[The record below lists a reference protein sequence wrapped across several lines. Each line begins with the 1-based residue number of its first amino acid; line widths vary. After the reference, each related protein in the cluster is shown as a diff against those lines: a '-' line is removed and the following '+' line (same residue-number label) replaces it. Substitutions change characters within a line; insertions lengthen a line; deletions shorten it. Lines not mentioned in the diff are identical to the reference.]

1 MGLFVLDWIH
11 RLQEITMTFLTAP
24 MSKSLKTAILVAGL
38 VLLLPGLM
46 IAFAN
51 LCIMPFVILGSRSE
65 SLGIGTVSFVLLM
78 LTLGAGGVVVWHAA
92 RALSGKK
99 SKPLRLPRVWIIAGI
114 FGLMLVVGIVARAND
129 TLAAF
134 VFPPTLLIT
143 AAIPPLFAVSWFA
156 QPRADGLTF
165 RRGMV
170 AFAGG
175 ATVSVLIALVLEI
188 LLPVIVL
195 SLVFNLSDVAMRSV
209 QNLLTDLAGQQI
221 ARAITNPGFI
231 LAFIQLAIIAP
242 IAEEIAKPLVTLPL
256 IGRLTR
262 RDAFLVAAMAGA
274 GFAAL
279 ENVIYTS
286 FGAYLW
292 AGVLALRAI
301 GGAIHPLG
309 AGLVGLSWRDIM
321 NGERDAWRQ
330 GLARFGL
337 AVGMH
342 ALWNGGSLIVV
353 VLGGAQFAEGG
364 KVPAEVNI
372 LGLSAAGTMLALL
385 IVLGL
390 AALWL
395 GRATTQRAQSASAR
409 EPESLEAEFMLSDRA
424 IAIWA
429 FVCLVAIVP
438 VGVAALRLLLR

>member
-1 MGLFVLDWIH
+1 MRFFTD
-11 RLQEITMTFLTAP
+11 P
-24 MSKSLKTAILVAGL
+24 MPKSLKTAILVAGL
-38 VLLLPGLM
+38 VLLFPGLAIGLM
-46 IAFAN
+46 YA
-51 LCIMPFVILGSRSE
+51 CVMPLVILGSRRDA
-65 SLGIGTVSFVLLM
+65 LPVGTFSFVLLI
-78 LTLGAGGVVVWHAA
+78 LTLGAGGIVAWHAA
-92 RALSGKK
+92 RSLQGKA
-99 SKPLRLPRVWIIAGI
+99 SQVLRLPRVWIIAGI
-114 FGLMLVVGIVARAND
+114 FGLCIVVGGVSRAND

-134 VFPPTLLIT
+134 VFPPALLIT
-143 AAIPPLFAVSWFA
+143 ASIPPLFAVSWFA
-156 QPRADGLTF
+156 PSRADGLTF

-188 LLPVIVL
+188 ILPIVVL
-195 SLVFNLSDVAMRSV
+195 ALVFNLSNAAIKGVE
-209 QNLLTDLAGQQI
+209 NLLSDLAGQQV
-221 ARAITNPGFI
+221 ARAITSPGFI
-231 LAFIQLAIIAP
+231 FAFIQLAIIAP
-242 IAEEIAKPLVTLPL
+242 LAEEIAKPLVTLPL

-292 AGVLALRAI
+292 SGVLILRAI

-309 AGLVGLSWRDIM
+309 AGLVGMSWRDIL
-321 NGERDAWRQ
+321 NDERDAWRN

-342 ALWNGGSLIVV
+342 ALWNGGSLL
-353 VLGGAQFAEGG
+353 VLTLAGAQFAEGG
-364 KVPAEVNI
+364 KLPTEINI

-395 GRATTQRAQSASAR
+395 GRATAQRARLLS
-409 EPESLEAEFMLSDRA
+409 ETEPTLPESEFALSDRA

-429 FVCLVAIVP
+429 FACLVAIVP
-438 VGVAALRLLLR
+438 VGVTALRLLLRP

>member
-1 MGLFVLDWIH
+1 
-11 RLQEITMTFLTAP
+11 
-24 MSKSLKTAILVAGL
+24 MSKSLKTAVLVAGL
-38 VLLLPGLM
+38 VLLLPGLL
-46 IAFAN
+46 IALAN
-51 LCIMPFVILGSRSE
+51 LCVMPIAILSSPRDA
-65 SLGIGTVSFVLLM
+65 LGIGTISFVLLM
-78 LTLGAGGVVVWHAA
+78 LTLGAGGVVAWHAA
-92 RALSGKK
+92 RSLAGNA
-99 SKPLRLPRVWIIAGI
+99 SKPLRLPRVWIIVGI
-114 FGLMLVVGIVARAND
+114 FCLMLVVGIVSRAND

-134 VFPPTLLIT
+134 VFPPMLLIT
-143 AAIPPLFAVSWFA
+143 VAIPPLFAVSWFA
-156 QPRADGLTF
+156 QPRADELTF

-175 ATVSVLIALVLEI
+175 ATVSVMIALVLEI
-188 LLPVIVL
+188 LLPLIVL
-195 SLVFNLSDVAMRSV
+195 SLVLNLSNVAIRSV

-221 ARAITNPGFI
+221 TRAITNPGFI

-242 IAEEIAKPLVTLPL
+242 LVEEIAKPLVTLPL
-256 IGRLTR
+256 IGRLAR
-262 RDAFLVAAMAGA
+262 REAFLVAAMAGA

-292 AGVLALRAI
+292 AGVLALRAL

-309 AGLVGLSWRDIM
+309 AGLVGLSWRDVL

-364 KVPAEVNI
+364 KVPSEVNI
-372 LGLSAAGTMLALL
+372 LGVTAAGTMLALL

-395 GRATTQRAQSASAR
+395 GRATAQRAQSAIAL
-409 EPESLEAEFMLSDRA
+409 EPGPPEAEFMLTDRA

-438 VGVAALRLLLR
+438 VGVTALRLLLR

>member
-1 MGLFVLDWIH
+1 
-11 RLQEITMTFLTAP
+11 
-24 MSKSLKTAILVAGL
+24 MSKQSKTVILVAGL
-38 VLLLPGLM
+38 ALLLPGVL

-51 LCIMPFVILGSRSE
+51 VCLMPFVILGSSRGGA
-65 SLGIGTVSFVLLM
+65 LGIGTVSFVALL
-78 LTLGAGGVVVWHAA
+78 LTLGAGVVVAWHAA
-92 RALSGKK
+92 RSLQGKA
-99 SKPLRLPRVWIIAGI
+99 SAPLRLPRVWIIAGI
-114 FGLMLVVGIVARAND
+114 FGLCLVVGVVARTND

-156 QPRADGLTF
+156 HPSTSLRTPDGLTF

-175 ATVSVLIALVLEI
+175 ATVSVLIALALEI
-188 LLPVIVL
+188 LAPLVVL
-195 SLVFNLSDVAMRSV
+195 SLVFNLSNVALRSV

-292 AGVLALRAI
+292 AGVLALRAL

-309 AGLVGLSWRDIM
+309 AGLVGLSWRDIL
-321 NGERDAWRQ
+321 NGERDAWRDA
-330 GLARFGL
+330 LARFGL

-353 VLGGAQFAEGG
+353 VLGGAQFFG
-364 KVPAEVNI
+364 KPPAAIHI
-372 LGLSAAGTMLALL
+372 LGLTSAGTVLALL

-395 GRATTQRAQSASAR
+395 GRATAQRAQSEIAH
-409 EPESLEAEFMLSDRA
+409 EPESREEEFGLSDRA
-424 IAIWA
+424 VAIWA

-438 VGVAALRLLLR
+438 VGVTALRTIIK

>member
-1 MGLFVLDWIH
+1 
-11 RLQEITMTFLTAP
+11 MTLLTSP
-24 MSKSLKTAILVAGL
+24 MPKSTKTAILVAGL
-38 VLLLPGLM
+38 VLLLPGAL

-51 LCIMPFVILGSRSE
+51 LCIMPFLILSSRSGAL
-65 SLGIGTVSFVLLM
+65 SAGTAGFVLLM
-78 LTLGAGGVVVWHAA
+78 LSLGAGGAVTWHAA
-92 RALSGKK
+92 QSLAGKP
-99 SKPLRLPRVWIIAGI
+99 SKPLHLPRAWIIAGI
-114 FGLMLVVGIVARAND
+114 FGLCLVVGIVSRAND

-134 VFPPTLLIT
+134 IFPPTLLIT

-156 QPRADGLTF
+156 HPSTSLRTPDGLTF

-188 LLPVIVL
+188 LLPLVVL
-195 SLVFNLSDVAMRSV
+195 SLVLNVSNVAMRSV
-209 QNLLTDLAGQQI
+209 QNLLSDLAGQQI
-221 ARAITNPGFI
+221 ARAVTNPGFI

-242 IAEEIAKPLVTLPL
+242 IAEEIAKPLVTLQL
-256 IGRLTR
+256 IGRLAR

-292 AGVLALRAI
+292 AGVLALRAL

-309 AGLVGLSWRDIM
+309 AGLVGLSWRDIL
-321 NGERDAWRQ
+321 NGERDAWRH
-330 GLARFGL
+330 GLVRLGL

-353 VLGGAQFAEGG
+353 VLGGAQFFGTR
-364 KVPAEVNI
+364 PAEINL

-390 AALWL
+390 GALWL
-395 GRATTQRAQSASAR
+395 GRATAQRAEAEIAC
-409 EPESLEAEFMLSDRA
+409 EPESREEEFIVSDRA
-424 IAIWA
+424 VAIWA

-438 VGVAALRLLLR
+438 VGVAALRTMIK

>member
-1 MGLFVLDWIH
+1 M
-11 RLQEITMTFLTAP
+11 RFLTGL
-24 MSKSLKTAILVAGL
+24 MSKSAKTAILLAGL
-38 VLLLPGLM
+38 VLLLPGVM

-92 RALSGKK
+92 RSLAGNA

-134 VFPPTLLIT
+134 LFPPTLLIT

-156 QPRADGLTF
+156 HPERSRRTDGLTL

-175 ATVSVLIALVLEI
+175 ATASVMIALVLEI
-188 LLPVIVL
+188 LLPLIVL
-195 SLVFNLSDVAMRSV
+195 SLVFNLSSVAMQSV
-209 QNLLTDLAGQQI
+209 QNLLIDLAGQQI

-262 RDAFLVAAMAGA
+262 RDAYLVAAMAGA

-309 AGLVGLSWRDIM
+309 AGLVGLSWRDIL
-321 NGERDAWRQ
+321 NGEHDAWRQ

-353 VLGGAQFAEGG
+353 VLGGAQFFG

-395 GRATTQRAQSASAR
+395 GRAAAQRAQSGIAL

-438 VGVAALRLLLR
+438 VGVATLRLLLR

>member
-1 MGLFVLDWIH
+1 
-11 RLQEITMTFLTAP
+11 MTFLTSP
-24 MSKSLKTAILVAGL
+24 MPKSTKTAILIAGL
-38 VLLLPGLM
+38 ALLLPGIL
-46 IAFAN
+46 IALAN
-51 LCIMPFVILGSRSE
+51 LCIMPLVILGSRRDA
-65 SLGIGTVSFVLLM
+65 LGVGTASFVLLL
-78 LTLGAGGVVVWHAA
+78 LTLGAGGAVTWHAA
-92 RALSGKK
+92 RSLQGKA
-99 SKPLRLPRVWIIAGI
+99 SAPLRLPRVWIIAGI
-114 FGLMLVVGIVARAND
+114 FGLCLVIGSIARAND

-134 VFPPTLLIT
+134 IFPPTLLIT

-156 QPRADGLTF
+156 RSQAEGLTF

-175 ATVSVLIALVLEI
+175 ATVSVFIALVLEI
-188 LLPVIVL
+188 LAPLVVL
-195 SLVFNLSDVAMRSV
+195 SLVFNLSNVALRSV

-242 IAEEIAKPLVTLPL
+242 LAEEIAKPLVTLPL
-256 IGRLTR
+256 IGRLAR

-301 GGAIHPLG
+301 GGAVHPLG
-309 AGLVGLSWRDIM
+309 AGLVGLSWRDIL
-321 NGERDAWRQ
+321 NGERDAWR
-330 GLARFGL
+330 GALARFGL

-342 ALWNGGSLIVV
+342 ALWNGGSLIVIT
-353 VLGGAQFAEGG
+353 LGGAQFFGAR
-364 KVPAEVNI
+364 PAEINI

-395 GRATTQRAQSASAR
+395 GRTTAQRVQSDIAR
-409 EPESLEAEFMLSDRA
+409 EPESREEEFVLSDRA
-424 IAIWA
+424 VAIWA

-438 VGVAALRLLLR
+438 VGVTALRLLLR

>member
-1 MGLFVLDWIH
+1 V
-11 RLQEITMTFLTAP
+11 
-24 MSKSLKTAILVAGL
+24 
-38 VLLLPGLM
+38 
-46 IAFAN
+46 
-51 LCIMPFVILGSRSE
+51 
-65 SLGIGTVSFVLLM
+65 
-78 LTLGAGGVVVWHAA
+78 
-92 RALSGKK
+92 
-99 SKPLRLPRVWIIAGI
+99 
-114 FGLMLVVGIVARAND
+114 VARAND

-156 QPRADGLTF
+156 HASTALSTRADGLTF

-175 ATVSVLIALVLEI
+175 ATVSVMIALVLEI
-188 LLPVIVL
+188 LAPLVVL
-195 SLVFNLSDVAMRSV
+195 SLVFNLSNVAHRSV

-309 AGLVGLSWRDIM
+309 AGLVGLSWRDIL
-321 NGERDAWRQ
+321 NGERDAWRH

-337 AVGMH
+337 AVGFH

-353 VLGGAQFAEGG
+353 VLGGAQFFGTP
-364 KVPAEVNI
+364 PAEVNI
-372 LGLSAAGTMLALL
+372 LGLTSAGTMLALL

-395 GRATTQRAQSASAR
+395 GRATAQRAQSAIAR
-409 EPESLEAEFMLSDRA
+409 EPESREEEFVLSDRA
-424 IAIWA
+424 VAIWA

-438 VGVAALRLLLR
+438 AGVTALRTIIK

>member
-1 MGLFVLDWIH
+1 
-11 RLQEITMTFLTAP
+11 
-24 MSKSLKTAILVAGL
+24 MSKSLKTAVLVAGL
-38 VLLLPGLM
+38 VLLLPGMM
-46 IAFAN
+46 IALAN
-51 LCIMPFVILGSRSE
+51 LCIFPFAILSSPRDA
-65 SLGIGTVSFVLLM
+65 LGIGTISFVLLM
-78 LTLGAGGVVVWHAA
+78 LTLGAGCVVAWHAA
-92 RALSGKK
+92 RSLAGNA
-99 SKPLRLPRVWIIAGI
+99 SKPLRLPRVWIIVGI
-114 FGLMLVVGIVARAND
+114 FGLMLVVGIVSRAND

-134 VFPPTLLIT
+134 VFPPMLLIT
-143 AAIPPLFAVSWFA
+143 VAIPPLFAVSWFA
-156 QPRADGLTF
+156 QPRADGLTL

-175 ATVSVLIALVLEI
+175 ATVSVMIALVLEI
-188 LLPVIVL
+188 LLPFIVL
-195 SLVFNLSDVAMRSV
+195 SLVFNLSNVAIRSV

-242 IAEEIAKPLVTLPL
+242 LAEEIAKPLVTLPL
-256 IGRLTR
+256 IGRLAR
-262 RDAFLVAAMAGA
+262 REAFLVAAMAGA

-292 AGVLALRAI
+292 AGVLALRAL

-309 AGLVGLSWRDIM
+309 AGLVGLSWRDVL

-364 KVPAEVNI
+364 KVPSEVNI
-372 LGLSAAGTMLALL
+372 LGVTAAGTMLALL

-395 GRATTQRAQSASAR
+395 GRATAQRAQSAIAL
-409 EPESLEAEFMLSDRA
+409 EPGPPEAEFMLTDRA

-438 VGVAALRLLLR
+438 VGVTALRLLLR

>member
-1 MGLFVLDWIH
+1 
-11 RLQEITMTFLTAP
+11 
-24 MSKSLKTAILVAGL
+24 MSKSLKTAILIAGL
-38 VLLLPGLM
+38 VLLLPGVM

-51 LCIMPFVILGSRSE
+51 LCIMPLVILGSHSE
-65 SLGIGTVSFVLLM
+65 SLGIGTVSFVLLV
-78 LTLGAGGVVVWHAA
+78 LTLGAGGVVAWHAA
-92 RALSGKK
+92 RSLSGKV

-134 VFPPTLLIT
+134 LFPPTLLIT

-175 ATVSVLIALVLEI
+175 ATVSVLIALALEI
-188 LLPVIVL
+188 LLPLIVL
-195 SLVFNLSDVAMRSV
+195 SLVFNLSNVAIRSI
-209 QNLLTDLAGQQI
+209 QNLLADLAGQEI

-242 IAEEIAKPLVTLPL
+242 LAEEIAKPLVTLPL

-292 AGVLALRAI
+292 AGVLALRAL

-309 AGLVGLSWRDIM
+309 AGLVGLSWHDIL

-337 AVGMH
+337 AAGMH

-353 VLGGAQFAEGG
+353 VLAGAQFFG

-372 LGLSAAGTMLALL
+372 LGVTAAGTMLALL

-395 GRATTQRAQSASAR
+395 GRATAQRAQSASAL
-409 EPESLEAEFMLSDRA
+409 EPESPEAEFILSDRA
-424 IAIWA
+424 TAIWA
-429 FVCLVAIVP
+429 FVCLVAIAP

>member
-1 MGLFVLDWIH
+1 MSPF
-11 RLQEITMTFLTAP
+11 TSP
-24 MSKSLKTAILVAGL
+24 MPKSTKTVILVAGL
-38 VLLLPGLM
+38 ILLLPGVL

-51 LCIMPFVILGSRSE
+51 LCIMPLVILGSRSG
-65 SLGIGTVSFVLLM
+65 SLGVGTVSFVLLM
-78 LTLGAGGVVVWHAA
+78 LTLGAGGAVAWHAA
-92 RALSGKK
+92 QSLAGKA

-114 FGLMLVVGIVARAND
+114 FGLCLVVGGVARAND

-134 VFPPTLLIT
+134 IFPPTLLIT

-156 QPRADGLTF
+156 APERSRRTDGLTF
-165 RRGMV
+165 RRGMI

-175 ATVSVLIALVLEI
+175 ATVSVFIALVLEI
-188 LLPVIVL
+188 LAPLVVL
-195 SLVFNLSDVAMRSV
+195 SLVFNLSNVALRSV

-309 AGLVGLSWRDIM
+309 AGLVGLSWRDIL

-342 ALWNGGSLIVV
+342 ALWNGGSLIVIT
-353 VLGGAQFAEGG
+353 LGGAQFFGTR
-364 KVPAEVNI
+364 PAEINI

-395 GRATTQRAQSASAR
+395 GRATAQRAQSEIAR
-409 EPESLEAEFMLSDRA
+409 DLESREEEFVLSDRA
-424 IAIWA
+424 VAIWA

-438 VGVAALRLLLR
+438 VGVTALRLLLR

>member
-1 MGLFVLDWIH
+1 M
-11 RLQEITMTFLTAP
+11 RFLVEP
-24 MSKSLKTAILVAGL
+24 MPKSLKTAILVAGL
-38 VLLLPGLM
+38 VLLFPGLLIGLM
-46 IAFAN
+46 YA
-51 LCIMPFVILGSRSE
+51 CVMPFVILGSRRDALSV
-65 SLGIGTVSFVLLM
+65 GTFSFVLLM
-78 LTLGAGGVVVWHAA
+78 ITLGAGGIVAWHAA
-92 RALSGKK
+92 RSLQGKA
-99 SKPLRLPRVWIIAGI
+99 SQVLRLPRVWIMAGI
-114 FGLMLVVGIVARAND
+114 FGLCIVVGGVSRAND

-134 VFPPTLLIT
+134 VFPPALLIT
-143 AAIPPLFAVSWFA
+143 ASIPPLFAVSWFA
-156 QPRADGLTF
+156 HPSTALRMRADGLTF

-188 LLPVIVL
+188 ILPIVVL
-195 SLVFNLSDVAMRSV
+195 ALVFNLSNAAIKSV
-209 QNLLTDLAGQQI
+209 ENLLSDLAGQQV

-231 LAFIQLAIIAP
+231 FAFIQLAIIAP
-242 IAEEIAKPLVTLPL
+242 LAEEIAKPLVTLPL

-292 AGVLALRAI
+292 SGVLVLRAI
-301 GGAIHPLG
+301 GGAIHPVG
-309 AGLVGLSWRDIM
+309 AGLVGMSWRDIL
-321 NGERDAWRQ
+321 NGERDAWRN

-342 ALWNGGSLIVV
+342 ALWNGGSLV
-353 VLGGAQFAEGG
+353 VLTLAGAQFFGRM
-364 KVPAEVNI
+364 PAEINI
-372 LGLSAAGTMLALL
+372 LGLSAAGTKLALL

-395 GRATTQRAQSASAR
+395 GRATAQRARLPSET
-409 EPESLEAEFMLSDRA
+409 EPESRESEFILSDRA

-429 FVCLVAIVP
+429 FACLVAIVP
-438 VGVAALRLLLR
+438 VGVTALRLLLR

>member
-1 MGLFVLDWIH
+1 M
-11 RLQEITMTFLTAP
+11 P
-24 MSKSLKTAILVAGL
+24 KSTKTAILVAGL
-38 VLLLPGLM
+38 VLLLPGVL

-51 LCIMPFVILGSRSE
+51 LCIMPLVILGSSRGGA
-65 SLGIGTVSFVLLM
+65 LGVGTASFVTLL
-78 LTLGAGGVVVWHAA
+78 LTLGAGGAVVWHAA
-92 RALSGKK
+92 QSLAGKA
-99 SKPLRLPRVWIIAGI
+99 SAPLRLPRVWIIAGI
-114 FGLMLVVGIVARAND
+114 FGLCLVIGGVARTND

-134 VFPPTLLIT
+134 LFPPTLLIT

-156 QPRADGLTF
+156 HPSTSLRTPDGLTF

-175 ATVSVLIALVLEI
+175 ATVSVFIALVLEI
-188 LLPVIVL
+188 LAPLIVL
-195 SLVFNLSDVAMRSV
+195 SLVFNLSNTALRSV

-221 ARAITNPGFI
+221 ARAITNPGFV

-292 AGVLALRAI
+292 AGVLALRAL

-309 AGLVGLSWRDIM
+309 AGLVGLSWRDVL
-321 NGERDAWRQ
+321 NGERDAWR
-330 GLARFGL
+330 GAFARFGL

-353 VLGGAQFAEGG
+353 ALGGAQFFG
-364 KVPAEVNI
+364 KQPAAINI
-372 LGLSAAGTMLALL
+372 LGLTSAGTVLALL

-395 GRATTQRAQSASAR
+395 GRTTAQRAQSETAR
-409 EPESLEAEFMLSDRA
+409 EPESREEEFALSDRA
-424 IAIWA
+424 VAIWA
-429 FVCLVAIVP
+429 FICLVAIVP
-438 VGVAALRLLLR
+438 VGVTALRLLLR